1 VLSEPSSKQSDAS
14 AIELQLRAASKQAVR
29 ASAQVRSIDHAHTNP
44 GKVAQ
49 WIRNVEMVHRR
60 KPPASVHFT
69 GVMPDVDELMQT
81 WPAEVEAL
89 LNEGGGEAIPDL
101 AAMDLSLE
109 EQVRMVCGMLDIPV
123 RPGRKVESL
132 HLLFTLFAAF
142 RDNQHFQSA

>member
-1 VLSEPSSKQSDAS
+1 
-14 AIELQLRAASKQAVR
+14 
-29 ASAQVRSIDHAHTNP
+29 
-44 GKVAQ
+44 
-49 WIRNVEMVHRR
+49 M
-60 KPPASVHFT
+60 
-69 GVMPDVDELMQT
+69 
-81 WPAEVEAL
+81 EAL